1 MKDSNHH
8 VPKIQISKE
17 ALSQIKLIKENDYTV
32 EGLHFRISIDGKGC
46 NGFDYALGFH
56 QKNDDDTVIT
66 MEDDQGRK
74 TNQLIHLDPLVS
86 FYIKEGHIDYIFDHE
101 NQVDGFVFENKDEK
115 KYRGK
120 FFKDESKTP
129 KHL

>member
-56 QKNDDDTVIT
+56 QKNDDDQ
-66 MEDDQGRK
+66 MCLYQ
-74 TNQLIHLDPLVS
+74 NNFCL
-86 FYIKEGHIDYIFDHE
+86 
-101 NQVDGFVFENKDEK
+101 N
-115 KYRGK
+115 
-120 FFKDESKTP
+120 
-129 KHL
+129 